1 MNKEISHSSIILP
14 LVQDRLPHPVDILLA
29 LILTL
34 LQVDIRYHLLPPCL
48 LAKFPV
54 LLPEL
59 LLFLDVLSSPL
70 LFLFLLPAD
79 KLVELSLTLGLPG
92 ILLLVFLI
100 LDDGSSTLLIRNSAW
115 MRSYYYRIRRV
126 I

>member
-1 MNKEISHSSIILP
+1 MQNG
-14 LVQDRLPHPVDILLA
+14 LPHPVDILLA
-29 LILTL
+29 LVLTL

-48 LAKFPV
+48 IAELPV

-59 LLFLDVLSSPL
+59 LLL
-70 LFLFLLPAD
+70 LFLLPAD
-79 KLVELSLTLGLPG
+79 KLVELPLALGLPG
-92 ILLLVFLI
+92 ILLLVLLV
-100 LDDGSSTLLIRNSAW
+100 LDDESATLLVRNSAW

>member
-1 MNKEISHSSIILP
+1 MQNG
-14 LVQDRLPHPVDILLA
+14 LPHPVDILLA
-29 LILTL
+29 LVLAL

-48 LAKFPV
+48 IAELPV

-59 LLFLDVLSSPL
+59 LLLLDVLSSPL
-70 LFLFLLPAD
+70 LLLFLLPAD
-79 KLVELSLTLGLPG
+79 KLVELPLALGLPG
-92 ILLLVFLI
+92 ILLLVLLV
-100 LDDGSSTLLIRNSAW
+100 LDDESATLLVRNSAW